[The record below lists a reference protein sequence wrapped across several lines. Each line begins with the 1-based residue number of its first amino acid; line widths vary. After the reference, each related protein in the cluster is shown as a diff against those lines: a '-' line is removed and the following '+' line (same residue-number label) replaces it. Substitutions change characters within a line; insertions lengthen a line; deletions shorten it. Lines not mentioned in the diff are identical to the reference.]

1 MRESI
6 SMIIVVCIGSSCH
19 LKGAQRVVEQLQE
32 LISDNNLDEKVILN
46 GSFCLGNCT
55 KGVCVTIND
64 SVYSVNPENI
74 ETFFQDE
81 VLSTLGG
88 KQ

>member
-1 MRESI
+1 
-6 SMIIVVCIGSSCH
+6 MIIVICIGSSCH

-32 LISDNNLDEKVILN
+32 LIRTTILDDKVILN
-46 GSFCLGNCT
+46 GSFCMGNCT

-64 SVYSVNPENI
+64 SVYSVSPENI

-81 VLSTLGG
+81 VLHTLDRETA
-88 KQ
+88 KK